1 MAEDNASRLQA
12 MQDAVTD
19 AGNDVRALKVRA
31 GGADL
36 LAIGG
41 VLALGFSFPRDP
53 ALTLSTRVPRTN
65 AGREGGEGDD
75 RRRHR

>member
-53 ALTLSTRVPRTN
+53 ALTLSNPVPRTN
-65 AGREGGEGDD
+65 VGREGGEGDD